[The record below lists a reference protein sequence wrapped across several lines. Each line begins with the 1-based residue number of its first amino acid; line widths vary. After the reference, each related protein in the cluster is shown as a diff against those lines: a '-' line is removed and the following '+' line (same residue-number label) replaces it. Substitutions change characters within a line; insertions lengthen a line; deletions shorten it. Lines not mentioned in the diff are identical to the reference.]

1 MNTKL
6 STFRLR
12 NEIRWFLKENF
23 SNVIFIDDMNLNEL
37 SNQNKLEIILVDHH
51 YLRSKFNKIVVEIID
66 HHQIKKDSIILQKY
80 VPKNLKTLISLISS
94 SAIKIEPVGSC
105 CTLIAEKLLSANFQM
120 TEEIAYLLIGKR
132 RNPNQ
137 SIVDFVFQDLLFS
150 IRLIFHR
157 MLVKQPIKIER
168 FMRNFK
174 PFFHRRSIIQNYI
187 QI

>member
-80 VPKNLKTLISLISS
+80 VPKNFKTLS
-94 SAIKIEPVGSC
+94 
-105 CTLIAEKLLSANFQM
+105 
-120 TEEIAYLLIGKR
+120 
-132 RNPNQ
+132 
-137 SIVDFVFQDLLFS
+137 
-150 IRLIFHR
+150 
-157 MLVKQPIKIER
+157 
-168 FMRNFK
+168 
-174 PFFHRRSIIQNYI
+174 FFD
-187 QI
+187 